1 MARTCVGSSCKRERA
16 SGQSIPEV
24 EESRMVSL
32 ESTGE
37 HSSLGSTS
45 QG

>member
-1 MARTCVGSSCKRERA
+1 MANTGFGSSCKRERA
-16 SGQSIPEV
+16 SGQSTPEM
-24 EESRMVSL
+24 EESGMVSL

-37 HSSLGSTS
+37 HSLLGSTS